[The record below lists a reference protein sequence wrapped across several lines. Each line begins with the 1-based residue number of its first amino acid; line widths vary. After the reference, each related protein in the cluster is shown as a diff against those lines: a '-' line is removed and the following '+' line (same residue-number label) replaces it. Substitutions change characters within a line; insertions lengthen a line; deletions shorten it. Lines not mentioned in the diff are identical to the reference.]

1 MKRVLYFTGYRMVAQ
16 EWSGHRLVSSV
27 YFEPDDQGLDMF
39 NSYLGSLRDEPV
51 RLLVDLIEE
60 EFRQIRVPLLRGS
73 DRQAILKRSF
83 AKYFRTSEYR
93 FAISQAVEKKTRKE
107 EKLLLIGLTNQYL
120 LEPWLKIIEDTRT
133 PLSGI
138 ISLPLLS
145 EDYVKELR
153 SDHRAIIVVSQQVP
167 SNLRQSVF
175 VDGKLVLSRL
185 VPIASFYQGDYAADV
200 LRDIESTQRYLISQ
214 RIVERAERVAVHI
227 VTNKRHFEKL
237 TTRCENVSNFDFTI
251 HEINEMLEREKIVVA
266 DEQDF
271 SSALYCYLASR
282 KLSLNHYARPSER
295 RYFLHYRTGLGLRS
309 AAIALLAVGFG
320 MAATSAGKGWLYQ
333 QTVDETSLIEQ
344 KYKAKFDQLS
354 QNRIDSTT
362 STTSM
367 QHVVQT
373 VDILRDKYLRDPE
386 EMMAMISN
394 DVSIFPD
401 IRVKKMD
408 WFVSNYSDSKGA
420 KDVNWDRPPN
430 INRSKDKNKLKPKK
444 GYFEIAQVE
453 GEFLNFDGNY
463 RYALSAVD
471 DLEKTM
477 VESGKY
483 YSVEI
488 TRRPLDIESDN
499 QLTGSVGVGRQQRT
513 MNAELAFRVVR
524 EVSVEQD

>member
-1 MKRVLYFTGYRMVAQ
+1 MRRVLYFTGYRMVAQ

-27 YFEPDDQGLDMF
+27 YFEPDEQGLDLF

-60 EFRQIRVPLLRGS
+60 EFRQVRVPLLRGS
-73 DRQAILKRSF
+73 DRQAILNRNF

-145 EDYVKELR
+145 EDYVRELR
-153 SDHRAIIVVSQQVP
+153 AEQRAIILVSQQVP

-185 VPIASFYQGDYAADV
+185 VPIASFYQGDYTADV

-214 RIVERAERVAVHI
+214 RIVERSERVAVHI

-237 TTRCENVSNFDFTI
+237 TARCENLSNFDFTI
-251 HEINEMLEREKIVVA
+251 HEINEILEREKIVVP

-271 SSALYCYLASR
+271 SSALYCYLASK

-295 RYFLHYRTGLGLRS
+295 RYFLHYRTGLGLRA
-309 AAIALLAVGFG
+309 AAIALLAVGLG
-320 MAATSAGKGWLYQ
+320 MAATSAVKGWLYQ
-333 QTVDETSLIEQ
+333 ETIVETSLIEQ
-344 KYKAKFDQLS
+344 NYKAKYNQLS
-354 QNRIDSTT
+354 ENHIDSTT

-367 QHVVQT
+367 QHIVQT
-373 VDILRDKYLRDPE
+373 VDTLRDRYLRDPE
-386 EMMAMISN
+386 EMLAMISN
-394 DVSIFPD
+394 DISIFPD
-401 IRVKKMD
+401 IRVKKLD
-408 WFVSNYSDSKGA
+408 WFVSDYSDSQSPN
-420 KDVNWDRPPN
+420 DVDWSKPRKVS
-430 INRSKDKNKLKPKK
+430 RSKDPGKPKPK
-444 GYFEIAQVE
+444 QGYFEIARVE
-453 GEFLNFDGNY
+453 GEFLNFDGNF

-488 TRRPLDIESDN
+488 TKRPLDVESDN
-499 QLTGSVGVGRQQRT
+499 QLTGNVGIGSRRSVAT
-513 MNAELAFRVVR
+513 AELAFRVVR
-524 EVSVEQD
+524 EVAPGE